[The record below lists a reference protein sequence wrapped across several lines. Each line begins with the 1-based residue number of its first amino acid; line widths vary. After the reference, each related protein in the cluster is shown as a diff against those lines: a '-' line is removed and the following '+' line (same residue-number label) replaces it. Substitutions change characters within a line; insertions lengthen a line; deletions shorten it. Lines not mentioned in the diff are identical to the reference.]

1 MNTTINTLIELKK
14 LKFHTPVKNKKSKCH
29 SLHIGKPSKWCPTMK
44 VHGKE
49 ADRVSEALYLG
60 DIVSED
66 GRNTK
71 NIKSR
76 VSKGMGIVTD
86 IMDILNTVSFGAN
99 YFQIA
104 IVLREA
110 RLINGMLTNCEIWY
124 GLQKG
129 EIEQLEEVDKLLL
142 RRILQAPY
150 SACIESLYLELGIT
164 PIRGIIKSRRI
175 NRLHYLAN
183 LKEEEML
190 YKFFINQWNY
200 PAKNDWVNQV
210 REDLV
215 DFNLDLSLTQLRKM
229 SKNLLKKTVKG
240 KLKEYSLNYL
250 TTIKEKN
257 SKMDDLIYPKLKLQN
272 YLKDSQISVQA
283 AKNLFRWR
291 TRSALFKTN
300 FGNSYLNTAC
310 PYCHVE
316 PDSQEHALQCTVVS
330 QKIEIMGDYSD
341 IFDEDIPTDIS
352 ESLVKIIK
360 LREEIFQ

>member
-1 MNTTINTLIELKK
+1 
-14 LKFHTPVKNKKSKCH
+14 
-29 SLHIGKPSKWCPTMK
+29 
-44 VHGKE
+44 
-49 ADRVSEALYLG
+49 
-60 DIVSED
+60 
-66 GRNTK
+66 
-71 NIKSR
+71 
-76 VSKGMGIVTD
+76 
-86 IMDILNTVSFGAN
+86 
-99 YFQIA
+99 
-104 IVLREA
+104 
-110 RLINGMLTNCEIWY
+110 
-124 GLQKG
+124 
-129 EIEQLEEVDKLLL
+129 
-142 RRILQAPY
+142 
-150 SACIESLYLELGIT
+150 
-164 PIRGIIKSRRI
+164 
-175 NRLHYLAN
+175 
-183 LKEEEML
+183 ML

-250 TTIKEKN
+250 TTIKEKH

-330 QKIEIMGDYSD
+330 QKI
-341 IFDEDIPTDIS
+341 
-352 ESLVKIIK
+352 
-360 LREEIFQ
+360 